1 MKKLIIIIAML
12 AASNLVFSQSYY
24 YKAKYEKPF
33 TFQLAPTYFNYGGD
47 LYGFQLGLNYKE
59 VFNISYFNTRD
70 YEFGERFMD
79 DRFAGLQSSIML
91 PITDQVQVGPS
102 VRLATYNEEF
112 QKLFVGA
119 EVRLDIS
126 NTWKFALEYGQG
138 EQKGFG
144 LKLIWNMY

>member
-1 MKKLIIIIAML
+1 MKKLVIIVTML
-12 AASNLVFSQSYY
+12 VASNIAAAQTYY
-24 YKAKYEKPF
+24 YKAKAEKPF

-126 NTWKFALEYGQG
+126 NTWKFALEYGKG
-138 EQKGFG
+138 EKKGFG
-144 LKLIWNMY
+144 MKLIWNMY